1 MEIWC
6 GDECAAQRH
15 VLLSMKPPPLERIAA
30 APAQA
35 VSAFEDDRYWGI
47 PAMAQMSGG
56 VAIVKIA
63 GNLVAGQAGWKRAFG
78 YVGYED
84 IKGALA
90 EVVAKP
96 EVKAVVAYYDTNGG
110 HVNGVEGTARM
121 LREVSKLKPVVGYAA
136 TAASAGY
143 WLASASDYIVADN
156 TSILASLGSIIQLVN
171 LVDAYAKEGIKFYT
185 FKSGKLKMA
194 GNAQEELSEDAAKY
208 FQQQVMD
215 MTAIFYDSIAR
226 YRGMD
231 VNQLRADFGDG
242 QSVLGA
248 RALAGGLIDQLGGLG
263 VALAKANELASQRS
277 STTNLQAM

>member
-1 MEIWC
+1 MEFWC

-15 VLLSMKPPPLERIAA
+15 VIMSLKPPLERIAA
-30 APAQA
+30 APVQA
-35 VSAFEDDRYWGI
+35 VSAFEEDRYWGI
-47 PAMAQMSGG
+47 PAMAQMSGST
-56 VAIVKIA
+56 AIVKVA

-78 YVGYED
+78 YIGYED
-84 IKGALA
+84 IKGAMV
-90 EVVAKP
+90 EVVGKS
-96 EVKAVVAYYDTNGG
+96 EVKSVVVYYDTNGG

-121 LREVSKLKPVVGYAA
+121 LREVTKLKPVVAYAA

-156 TSILASLGSIIQLVN
+156 TSILASLGSIVQLVN
-171 LVDAYAKEGIKFYT
+171 LVDAYAKDGIKFHT

-194 GNAQEELSEDAAKY
+194 GNAQEEMSEEAKTY

-231 VNQLRADFGDG
+231 VARMRADFGDG
-242 QSVLGA
+242 QAVLGA
-248 RALAGGLIDQLGGLG
+248 RALAGGLIDELGGLG
-263 VALAKANELASQRS
+263 AALAKASELASQRS
-277 STTNLQAM
+277 STTNLQPL